1 MPRFFAPGP
10 SSASLAHWIGWRLG
24 AGVASIGR
32 EVDYLTQRAKTASE
46 RERSAWLFRC
56 IVSCALVIAEYFF
69 LYVILSRRDTLLAL
83 GSAWLVLLLLPR
95 PTPRIPLFAG
105 RCLAFVV
112 TIANASVGLDW
123 LGRALP
129 AINAWSGILWFVRD
143 GRPCLFGRSWRCGP
157 VHPSA
162 VQASMSRHEEVQG
175 GASSQWSNVPEDWL
189 WQMWEERPESKTRSE

>member
-46 RERSAWLFRC
+46 RERSAWLSRC
-56 IVSCALVIAEYFF
+56 IVSCALVTAEYFF

-95 PTPRIPLFAG
+95 PTPRIPPL
-105 RCLAFVV
+105 RRTL
-112 TIANASVGLDW
+112 SGLR
-123 LGRALP
+123 GHNRER
-129 AINAWSGILWFVRD
+129 F
-143 GRPCLFGRSWRCGP
+143 GRPGLVREG
-157 VHPSA
+157 SA
-162 VQASMSRHEEVQG
+162 G
-175 GASSQWSNVPEDWL
+175 D
-189 WQMWEERPESKTRSE
+189 